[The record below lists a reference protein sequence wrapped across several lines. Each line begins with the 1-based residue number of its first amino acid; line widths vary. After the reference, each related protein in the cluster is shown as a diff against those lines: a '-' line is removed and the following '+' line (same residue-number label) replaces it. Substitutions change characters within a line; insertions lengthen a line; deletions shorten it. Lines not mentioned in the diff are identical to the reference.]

1 MTRKIVAGQSLT
13 EYGLIAVLVSVVSI
27 SALVML
33 GQSLS
38 QAAQNMLIAS
48 QKPSTTSGQTAS
60 GQPASGQTSSTT
72 PASSG
77 APAAPSKPA
86 APSTPAATTASG
98 TTIKLADGT
107 IIQLSNYPPDVAKTV
122 QTAGVNGAT
131 NILADNI
138 TKIAQQLAQS
148 GEITPVQESQLISL
162 SNQAHTMAD
171 IEKMVEN
178 TLKKNPDKTTLM
190 TTPVTFNNKTYKHI
204 GDLVNEIAILD
215 ASGGTGSQLG
225 AFNTLLSQINNSGAL
240 ADPTLKQLINGLS
253 SNIQTLADQ
262 TENTFWDVTNNGL
275 PANQFVSTIAS
286 QTTTTDAANIC
297 TSGNGTDSGVSCAP

>member
-1 MTRKIVAGQSLT
+1 MFRKIVAGQSLT

-27 SALVML
+27 SALVTL
-33 GQSLS
+33 GKNLS
-38 QAAQNMLIAS
+38 QAAQDMLSTPQKTSIAS
-48 QKPSTTSGQTAS
+48 STASGAPSGQT
-60 GQPASGQTSSTT
+60 PVTT
-72 PASSG
+72 PASPS
-77 APAAPSKPA
+77 APAGSSKPA
-86 APSTPAATTASG
+86 APSTPAANTFNG

-107 IIQLSNYPPDVAKTV
+107 IIQLSNYPPDVANTV

-131 NILADNI
+131 NVLADNI

-148 GEITPVQESQLISL
+148 GEITPAQESQLISL

-171 IEKMVEN
+171 IEKMVESA
-178 TLKKNPDKTTLM
+178 LKKNPDKTTLM

-204 GDLVNEIAILD
+204 GDLVNEIGVLD
-215 ASGGTGSQLG
+215 GAGGTGGQLG
-225 AFNTLLSQINNSGAL
+225 AFNTLLSQIEKSGAL